1 MRNLMML
8 VLTVSVL
15 LTAVPAFGGPLKQNQ
30 ISGNASWVAH
40 ADYEQFHKTLIGK
53 LIREELVKQGV
64 EEKLGNFAAIFSFHP
79 LDDIRNITIYG
90 NGKEKENAVALIEA
104 ACDKDKL
111 VSLVGMNPEYKQIEY
126 GNLVV
131 HSWVDEK
138 KQDPNKSGV
147 ERTYGC
153 FFKDDL
159 VVLGSGLDAV
169 KQAID
174 VLNGTSPNAAN
185 GVFTQSSLSAQGAF
199 FQVAANNVGE
209 IAREQEQTAIA
220 MLKQTDKLGLVVG
233 EDMGKFYIELNLTAK
248 TAEIAQSL
256 SKILDGMIAFH
267 ALAALLEQDQ
277 SGLAAL
283 AKKIQLSC
291 TDNVIQIHFN
301 TDSQGV
307 IAFLKEQW
315 EKKQKEAETE
325 TQAQ

>member
-1 MRNLMML
+1 MLM
-8 VLTVSVL
+8 LTTSIL
-15 LTAVPAFGGPLKQNQ
+15 LTAVPAFGGPLMQNQ
-30 ISGNASWVAH
+30 VGSTATWVVH

-53 LIREELVKQGV
+53 LIREELVKQGI
-64 EEKLGNFAAIFSFHP
+64 EEKLDNFAAIFSFHP
-79 LDDIRNITIYG
+79 LDDVRNVTIYG
-90 NGKEKENAVALIEA
+90 NGKEEENAVALIEA
-104 ACDKDKL
+104 VCDKDKL

-147 ERTYGC
+147 EKMYGC

-199 FQVAANNVGE
+199 FQAAANGVGE
-209 IAREQEQTAIA
+209 IAREQEQTA

-248 TAEIAQSL
+248 TVEIAQSL
-256 SKILDGMIAFH
+256 SKMLDGMIAFT
-267 ALAALLEQDQ
+267 ALLEQDQ
-277 SGLAAL
+277 PGLAAL

-291 TDNVIQIHFN
+291 TENVIQIHFN
-301 TDSQGV
+301 TDPEGV

-325 TQAQ
+325 TQTQ